1 MAEEENH
8 AAAQDEWDNDIGPTW
23 KQKNFR
29 KIFEPDT
36 VIVGGKK
43 KRSKCY
49 HLANTVD
56 RVHFLEK
63 NIKDD
68 VTFTLTELE
77 ESGSLNNDYEDA
89 FKKSGFSKKTFIQ
102 YAWNLEE
109 RNTDGT
115 VQDSC
120 STRLKKAYADARS
133 EFLSKNT
140 LQKEVTEAAGTAA
153 SDVVRCAR
161 GLVTK
166 ASVLPDLIDK
176 FKLYSVDLRLYIDAS
191 AMERAIAQENSV
203 PFSVDLPAVLKTL
216 SEGTGSL
223 AGYMSNA
230 SVMATLPPS
239 ESLAPQSVLST
250 QTPLYDA
257 NVVPAA
263 PARPARPVANYSN
276 LIVHPLGQVYT
287 YPEIPT
293 GVPSGSSFPWY
304 YAGLATAV
312 VRIAIKLEKAISAK
326 TKSLT
331 ELTALV
337 GEGQDINLINQIM
350 EFNHGNGITGNNTEQ
365 QTLDKSSPY
374 AILVAGN
381 VDESPK
387 NSTIRFL
394 DSSSGFKPEAL
405 KDGDKQYAL
414 PQYCQIVIDAA
425 RQMQSFYA
433 GEEAR
438 LIGSVIIQFATEL
451 RNLSTTMRDLS
462 QCIFDAD
469 EAFTDKIKKANK
481 EFQTGNKE
489 EPGFLDYLLGD
500 ALQINLNNASIE
512 NNNLDPANTDLNDLG
527 LDSISERALFR
538 EQCFLLSYIAY
549 FVDYKKNTLDYYD
562 SSIPSKEIH
571 KRLPYASLVSKGIT
585 GISQESGSASNQYNS
600 CLQVDG
606 DPYGFI
612 NKLTQ
617 NPSYG
622 TMFDIDPWHM
632 AALQPKIRLFKVIY
646 DQTESGETREREVEI
661 SFESHFSGKEMNF
674 FKNKR
679 SRGAGVGLKS
689 FEFTYDGSNP
699 FSAKKSIKANLKIF
713 SSTFSELT
721 QERIGDTT
729 YEEEGKLKLGKAKY
743 AYTDL
748 ALKTSTSQK
757 KSGEY
762 DEWKAIVDE
771 NEKLA
776 KLNFRLKA
784 VIGLS
789 LPKGDIPDDEA
800 SSYTKRQ
807 LKDALAQS
815 YVTLNLTPTVHDFEF
830 DEQGRVSLN
839 IRYLA
844 YVEDFFDQSGF
855 NVFADPSGIHS
866 FRREKRKLQMKA
878 LRAACDDLEGD
889 DNKKS
894 LQTLQKEYVKQ
905 VDTEIGESVQ
915 SMIRVLMNKKR
926 IYYMSLSTDQI
937 NKFTALGPHL
947 DFVGDVLKDE
957 NGESVSITSGTAHS
971 EVLQS
976 NIEKAMGVA
985 TLVRDDPDKAEER
998 AGGDQNP
1005 VAAALAAT
1013 NPLYQELAFFY
1024 VSDLIDTVLENI
1036 QKDFAAVIG
1045 KLEDPDNQPVKYIEP
1060 AELKKRKLDLMKYQ
1074 KNFER
1079 FRILL
1084 GPVEFVDHGNYIEET
1099 SIFVNFGDIPIS
1111 VKYFVEWLADR
1122 ALSREDSFYSL
1133 TRFMNDLFNN
1143 LITKF
1148 LNNGKCFAFSTKQK
1162 VRVNQNVLTSYND
1175 TKSRDEITDKIIKHA
1190 IKLEKKNR
1198 SGYPARLTNIN
1209 KLPLPILNI
1218 SGKKESNYAPLSK
1231 ETNYFVFFAGRVQPV
1246 EKMNGNKAEDSKNGI
1261 YHYLLGRDKGLV
1273 KNISL
1278 KKTETPGLQEVRFEQ
1293 EGYEGLEQLRVVYDA
1308 DITCHANVN
1317 TFPGTYIYLPPRGF
1331 DPSAVS
1337 EDLTKYGIGGYY
1349 MIIKSTHKF
1358 GPAMA
1363 ESTIYAKWVAQ
1374 LETNY
1379 PVENSGKVGK
1389 RSSSPG
1395 TCKSAH
1401 ERLEAL
1407 GKEK

>member
-1 MAEEENH
+1 M
-8 AAAQDEWDNDIGPTW
+8 
-23 KQKNFR
+23 R
-29 KIFEPDT
+29 
-36 VIVGGKK
+36 
-43 KRSKCY
+43 
-49 HLANTVD
+49 
-56 RVHFLEK
+56 
-63 NIKDD
+63 
-68 VTFTLTELE
+68 
-77 ESGSLNNDYEDA
+77 
-89 FKKSGFSKKTFIQ
+89 
-102 YAWNLEE
+102 
-109 RNTDGT
+109 
-115 VQDSC
+115 
-120 STRLKKAYADARS
+120 
-133 EFLSKNT
+133 
-140 LQKEVTEAAGTAA
+140 
-153 SDVVRCAR
+153 
-161 GLVTK
+161 
-166 ASVLPDLIDK
+166 
-176 FKLYSVDLRLYIDAS
+176 
-191 AMERAIAQENSV
+191 RA
-203 PFSVDLPAVLKTL
+203 
-216 SEGTGSL
+216 
-223 AGYMSNA
+223 
-230 SVMATLPPS
+230 
-239 ESLAPQSVLST
+239 
-250 QTPLYDA
+250 
-257 NVVPAA
+257 
-263 PARPARPVANYSN
+263 
-276 LIVHPLGQVYT
+276 
-287 YPEIPT
+287 
-293 GVPSGSSFPWY
+293 
-304 YAGLATAV
+304 
-312 VRIAIKLEKAISAK
+312 
-326 TKSLT
+326 
-331 ELTALV
+331 
-337 GEGQDINLINQIM
+337 
-350 EFNHGNGITGNNTEQ
+350 
-365 QTLDKSSPY
+365 
-374 AILVAGN
+374 
-381 VDESPK
+381 
-387 NSTIRFL
+387 
-394 DSSSGFKPEAL
+394 
-405 KDGDKQYAL
+405 
-414 PQYCQIVIDAA
+414 
-425 RQMQSFYA
+425 
-433 GEEAR
+433 
-438 LIGSVIIQFATEL
+438 
-451 RNLSTTMRDLS
+451 S

-469 EAFTDKIKKANK
+469 EIFTL
-481 EFQTGNKE
+481 EVTGLHDRFRSRYATAE
-489 EPGFLDYLLGD
+489 DDGFIDI
-500 ALQINLNNASIE
+500 ALNNSTGRIANMVAAAIE
-512 NNNLDPANTDLNDLG
+512 GLDLSNVDLDDLG
-527 LDSISERALFR
+527 VDSKSERALFR

-562 SSIPSKEIH
+562 AVGGGEGVH
-571 KRLPYASLVSKGIT
+571 KRLPYQSFASAGIA

-721 QERIGDTT
+721 QEREGDTT

-800 SSYTKRQ
+800 SSYTKKQ

-878 LRAACDDLEGD
+878 LRAACEDLEGE

-894 LQTLQKEYVKQ
+894 LQTLQKEYTLQ

-915 SMIRVLMNKKR
+915 SMIQALMDKER
-926 IYYMSLSTDQI
+926 IYYMSLSAEKI

-947 DFVGDVLKDE
+947 DFVEDVLKDE
-957 NGESVSITSGTAHS
+957 NNDPLSITNGTEHS
-971 EVLQS
+971 EVLQR
-976 NIEKAMGVA
+976 NISKAMEVA
-985 TLVRDDPDKAEER
+985 SLVRDDRDEAEKR
-998 AGGDQNP
+998 AGGDTNP

-1036 QKDFAAVIG
+1036 QKDFELVID
-1045 KLEDPDNQPVKYIEP
+1045 KLETEASANPPVQYIEP

-1084 GPVEFVDHGNYIEET
+1084 GPVEFMDHGNYIPET
-1099 SIFVNFGDIPIS
+1099 SIFVNFGDVPIS

-1162 VRVNQNVLTSYND
+1162 VRVNQSVLTSYND
-1175 TKSRDEITDKIIKHA
+1175 TESKDEITDKIIKQA
-1190 IKLEKKNR
+1190 IKLEKKNL

-1209 KLPLPILNI
+1209 QLPLPILNI

-1379 PVENSGKVGK
+1379 PVESSGQVKN

-1395 TCKSAH
+1395 TCKSAND
-1401 ERLEAL
+1401 RLEAL
-1407 GKEK
+1407 GEEKK